1 MSETVPPAQSQPE
14 GQNPPPNRPKWAIEE
29 THPELAEEIRK
40 ALRTVVDPE
49 IGLDIIALGLVRN
62 VQITDEGANVVMILT
77 TPFCPYG
84 PALLEMARQKVERV
98 VGKPTTI
105 EVGTEI
111 WDRSM
116 MEDDALAMWGMF

>member
-1 MSETVPPAQSQPE
+1 MNPETPSAPPSQPE
-14 GQNPPPNRPKWAIEE
+14 HKPNRPKWAVEE
-29 THPELAEEIRK
+29 THPELVEEIRK

-49 IGLDIIALGLVRN
+49 IGLDVIALGLIRDIEV
-62 VQITDEGANVVMILT
+62 TEEGANVVMILT

-84 PALLEMARQKVERV
+84 PALLEMARQKVEQA

-105 EVGTEI
+105 QVGNEV